1 MSSKSYSAA
10 YDQRT
15 QFGSGSG
22 LQVAPGGA
30 VVSPGAG
37 AVNAAA
43 GSSVHQTITTRNE
56 GFVADDVAQ
65 ILGMIEEDRAGERQT
80 FSALGQSL
88 AAGVL
93 AQADTTAATLA
104 ATKAPDS
111 TTLTKLVPLMV
122 VLVLA
127 YVLLR

>member
-37 AVNAAA
+37 SVNAAA
-43 GSSVHQTITTRNE
+43 GAFVQQSVSTENH
-56 GFVADDVAQ
+56 GFVAEDVAQ
-65 ILGMIEEDRAGERQT
+65 ILGMIEEDRAGERAAL
-80 FSALGQSL
+80 SGLGQSL

-93 AQADTTAATLA
+93 AQADTAAATLA
-104 ATKAPDS
+104 ATKAPYA
-111 TTLTKLVPLMV
+111 TTLTQIMPLLLLLVV
-122 VLVLA
+122 G
-127 YVLLR
+127 YFLLR